1 MERFSFS
8 GQGIAEMALTTAR
21 RSAALASLWLAA
33 CSSPAQLPST
43 ETEVS
48 QPPAPENET
57 KLVGL
62 YLLSNVTTVSP
73 GQEFRVAAR
82 FDIEPSWHIYW
93 LNPGEAGLATQAVFA
108 VPDGFG
114 VGEPRYPGP
123 VRFDGGGGTTSY
135 GYEEL
140 VVISA
145 PVTAP
150 DEFSER
156 KRISVRANW
165 LACREMCIPGEA
177 ESSMWIEPAS
187 AAIPSKPANAPMFDT
202 HDLALP
208 VPFDN
213 QTGSIA
219 WKPDQ
224 STVELLI
231 KATDSAEYFPSPA
244 EQTSLVGQLAVP
256 VANDLRLILSYK
268 KGSTV
273 SAHGVIARTA
283 KGRRS
288 YFQLS
293 WSPK

>member
-1 MERFSFS
+1 MDLAM
-8 GQGIAEMALTTAR
+8 IR
-21 RSAALASLWLAA
+21 RVAALLWLGA
-33 CSSPAQLPST
+33 CSSPAQLPAT

-48 QPPAPENET
+48 PAPVTEDET
-57 KLVGL
+57 NLVGL
-62 YLLSNVTTVSP
+62 YLLSNVTTVSS

-93 LNPGEAGLATQAVFA
+93 INPGEAGLATQAVFS
-108 VPDGFG
+108 VPDGFAL
-114 VGEPRYPGP
+114 GEPRYPGP
-123 VRFDGGGGTTSY
+123 VRFDGGGGTTSF

-145 PVTAP
+145 AVTAP
-150 DEFSER
+150 DEFTER

-187 AAIPSKPANAPMFDT
+187 ATVPSKPANAGMFDA

-208 VPFDN
+208 VPFDG
-213 QTGSIA
+213 QTGSIG
-219 WKPDQ
+219 WNPDQ

-231 KATDSAEYFPSPA
+231 KAADSAEYFPSPA

-273 SAHGVIARTA
+273 SAQGIIARTT

-293 WSPK
+293 WSPQ